1 MDTDVIREFQRL
13 KALEKELQA
22 DLKEVQDARTAAE
35 EKVIEQ
41 LIEAGV
47 QSINLDGQTTYLRRD
62 VYPAYP
68 AGKEAAVALLAADPA
83 HQDVVQTTIN
93 HQTVCALLREQDG
106 NYPAEWAGI
115 LEAAEVYRVGLR
127 NA

>member
-1 MDTDVIREFQRL
+1 MDTDVIREYQRL

-83 HQDVVQTTIN
+83 HQDVVEA
-93 HQTVCALLREQDG
+93 VLASLLRK
-106 NYPAEWAGI
+106 
-115 LEAAEVYRVGLR
+115 
-127 NA
+127 